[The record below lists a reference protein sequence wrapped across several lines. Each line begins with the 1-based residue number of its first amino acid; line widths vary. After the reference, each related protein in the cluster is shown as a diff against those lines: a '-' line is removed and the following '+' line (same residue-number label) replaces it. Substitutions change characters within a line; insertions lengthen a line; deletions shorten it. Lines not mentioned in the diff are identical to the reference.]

1 MASQQDQDVL
11 REMILTLRVPELQLL
26 LGFAGRNKQGKK
38 NELQSRA
45 LDLVK
50 IRSTPL
56 QAKIRELHKASQ
68 ASQAEEMMTPNGMI
82 GANGQPINPYGIP
95 YNNLSQLM
103 GLGNA
108 YGIQQQSLQGRN
120 PYSSGYPAAH
130 GGLPGGHH
138 PSMYNQAY
146 PVTAPRSIPL
156 HPDVKLKR
164 LPFYDIHAE
173 LLRPATLIPQGG
185 NRIQEASFQFILSPS
200 QATSIAS
207 NRDIQIGSRLDYLY
221 QIQLRFFPMTQET
234 QNCELSDEF
243 PPSVMVHVNGKA
255 VQLPNPIPTNKPG
268 VEPKRPPKPV
278 NITPLCKLSPILP
291 NSVIVKWATE
301 YTKQWVVGI
310 WLVMKLTSDDLLDR
324 LKKKGTRDPAYTKG
338 LIIDKLNDNDADVA
352 TTSLKVTVSCPL
364 GKMRMR
370 VPCRPQ
376 TCSHLQCFDAATFLQ
391 MNERKPTWNCPVCD
405 SKANYGDLLIDGY
418 FMEVLE
424 SKDLPE
430 DENEIILE
438 QDGSWKPVP
447 KDEKKEEE
455 EKRKKAEEQEVACI
469 DLSDDDEPLPPRPSG
484 DQQATNNSS
493 QPPLPPIVDQAPP
506 PPPMPPAEIEIID
519 LD

>member
-1 MASQQDQDVL
+1 MASQQEQDAL
-11 REMILTLRVPELQLL
+11 REMILSLRVPDLQLL

-56 QAKIRELHKASQ
+56 QSKIRELYKSSQ
-68 ASQAEEMMTPNGMI
+68 QSQGEEMMTPYGMI
-82 GANGQPINPYGIP
+82 GANGQPINPNGLG

-108 YGIQQQSLQGRN
+108 YAGIQQQSLQGRN
-120 PYSSGYPAAH
+120 PYSSGYGSTH
-130 GGLPGGHH
+130 GGGLPGGHH

-146 PVTAPRSIPL
+146 PVSAGPRSMPL

-200 QATSIAS
+200 QATNIAS
-207 NRDIQIGSRLDYLY
+207 NRDIQMGSRLDYLY

-234 QNCELSDEF
+234 QNAELSDEF

-310 WLVMKLTSDDLLDR
+310 WLVMKLSSDDLLDR

-405 SKANYGDLLIDGY
+405 SKANYNDLLIDGY
-418 FMEVLE
+418 FLEVLE

-430 DENEIILE
+430 EENEIILE

-455 EKRKKAEEQEVACI
+455 EKRKKKEEEEVACI
-469 DLSDDDEPLPPRPSG
+469 DLSDDDEPMPRPPLPS
-484 DQQATNNSS
+484 TNNAQ
-493 QPPLPPIVDQAPP
+493 QPPLPPPVADQP